1 MPPKILCVHEKVAV
15 VDDEPDIT
23 NVLKKGLE
31 RHGFAVNTFNDAQ
44 AALASYQPMYYDL
57 MLIDIRM
64 PRINGFNL
72 YRQLKKKD
80 TGVKVCFLTAF
91 QIYYEEFRKMFP
103 TIDVKAFI
111 RKPISIPNLVN
122 QINAAIASK

>member
-1 MPPKILCVHEKVAV
+1 MKRIAV

-64 PRINGFNL
+64 PRINDFNL

-91 QIYYEEFRKMFP
+91 QIIMKSSERCSHNRCQGVYQ
-103 TIDVKAFI
+103 KAYQYT
-111 RKPISIPNLVN
+111 KPRQSDKCSYRDEIVLAES
-122 QINAAIASK
+122 

>member
-1 MPPKILCVHEKVAV
+1 MKRIAV

-23 NVLKKGLE
+23 NVLKKALE
-31 RHGFAVNTFNDAQ
+31 RHGFTVDTFNDPQ
-44 AALASYQPMYYDL
+44 AVLASFQPMYYDL
-57 MLIDIRM
+57 MIIDIRM
-64 PRINGFNL
+64 PKINGFDL
-72 YRQLKKKD
+72 YRQLKKRD

-111 RKPISIPNLVN
+111 RKPVSISNLVD
-122 QINAAIASK
+122 QINAAIESK

>member
-1 MPPKILCVHEKVAV
+1 MKRIAV

-31 RHGFAVNTFNDAQ
+31 RHGFTVDTFNDPR
-44 AALASYQPMYYDL
+44 AAIASFQPMYYDL
-57 MLIDIRM
+57 MIIDIRM
-64 PRINGFNL
+64 PRINGFDL
-72 YRQLKKKD
+72 YRQLKKRD

-111 RKPISIPNLVN
+111 RKPVSISNLVN

>member
-1 MPPKILCVHEKVAV
+1 MKRIAI

-31 RHGFAVNTFNDAQ
+31 RYGFTVDTFNDPQ
-44 AALASYQPMYYDL
+44 AALASFQPMYYDL
-57 MLIDIRM
+57 MIIDIRM
-64 PRINGFNL
+64 PRINGFDL
-72 YRQLKKKD
+72 YRQLKKRD

-111 RKPISIPNLVN
+111 TKPVGISNLVN

>member
-1 MPPKILCVHEKVAV
+1 

-31 RHGFAVNTFNDAQ
+31 RHGFAVDTFNDER

-80 TGVKVCFLTAF
+80 TGVKVRFLTAF
-91 QIYYEEFRKMFP
+91 QIYIMKSSERCFP
-103 TIDVKAFI
+103 
-111 RKPISIPNLVN
+111 
-122 QINAAIASK
+122 Q

>member
-1 MPPKILCVHEKVAV
+1 MKRIAV

-23 NVLKKGLE
+23 DVLKKGLE
-31 RHGFAVNTFNDAQ
+31 LHGFTVDTFIDPQAV
-44 AALASYQPMYYDL
+44 LASFRPMYYDL
-57 MLIDIRM
+57 MIIDIRM
-64 PRINGFNL
+64 PKINGFDL
-72 YRQLKKKD
+72 YRQLKKRD

-111 RKPISIPNLVN
+111 RKPVSISNLVN
-122 QINAAIASK
+122 QIDAAIASK

>member
-1 MPPKILCVHEKVAV
+1 MKRIAV

-31 RHGFAVNTFNDAQ
+31 RNGFTVDTFNDPQ
-44 AALASYQPMYYDL
+44 AALASFQPMCYDL
-57 MLIDIRM
+57 MIIDIRM
-64 PRINGFNL
+64 PSMNGFDL
-72 YRQLKKKD
+72 YRQVKKRD
-80 TGVKVCFLTAF
+80 TGIKICFLTAF

-111 RKPISIPNLVN
+111 IKPVSISNLVN
-122 QINAAIASK
+122 QINVAITSK

>member
-1 MPPKILCVHEKVAV
+1 MKRIAV

-23 NVLKKGLE
+23 NVLKTGLE
-31 RHGFAVNTFNDAQ
+31 RHGFSVDTFNDSQVAI
-44 AALASYQPMYYDL
+44 ASFQPMYYDL
-57 MLIDIRM
+57 MIIDIRM
-64 PRINGFNL
+64 PRINGFDL
-72 YRQLKKKD
+72 YRQLKKRD
-80 TGVKVCFLTAF
+80 TSVKVCFLTAF

-111 RKPISIPNLVN
+111 RKPVSISNLVN

>member
-1 MPPKILCVHEKVAV
+1 MKRIAV

-23 NVLKKGLE
+23 TVLKKGLE
-31 RHGFAVNTFNDAQ
+31 RHGFAVDAFNDPQ
-44 AALASYQPMYYDL
+44 AALVSYQPMYYDL

-111 RKPISIPNLVN
+111 RKPISIPNLVS